1 MGKRKVVRLAIAES
15 CVSGLVCRKRW
26 LAVRLIIPE
35 RLVSGICLR
44 KKRLPVRL
52 VFVKNCVSELSV
64 RVVVASKIIANR
76 LIVQKY
82 SNVEVTGDPLE
93 AGRESGVFV
102 I

>member
-1 MGKRKVVRLAIAES
+1 MIVL
-15 CVSGLVCRKRW
+15 
-26 LAVRLIIPE
+26 
-35 RLVSGICLR
+35 
-44 KKRLPVRL
+44 
-52 VFVKNCVSELSV
+52 KNCVSELSV

-93 AGRESGVFV
+93 TARDAGMFV